1 LDLESKS
8 KLRWSETAGL
18 VAVIVSLLLLAW
30 EIRENT
36 QIATAQ
42 ANLELNAMAN
52 EVLISEG
59 QNPQLA
65 ALLVRAED
73 DRDSLSRAEYRQFQT
88 HVYTMINALDAA
100 HGFFVQGVL
109 DEEDFSGW
117 REYSCHYIAGK
128 SVNEVWESF
137 KPTFGEEF
145 VTFVAD
151 SCGL

>member
-1 LDLESKS
+1 MDPERKSKS
-8 KLRWSETAGL
+8 HWIESVGL
-18 VAVIVSLLLLAW
+18 VAVVASVLLLAW
-30 EIRENT
+30 EIRQNT
-36 QIATAQ
+36 QVATAQ
-42 ANLELNAMAN
+42 ANLDLNAMAN

-59 QNPQLA
+59 QSLQLA

-73 DRDSLSRAEYRQFQT
+73 DRDSLSRAEFRQFQT

-117 REYSCHYIAGK
+117 REYTCRYIGGK
-128 SVNEVWESF
+128 PVNEVWESF

-145 VTFVAD
+145 VSFVAE